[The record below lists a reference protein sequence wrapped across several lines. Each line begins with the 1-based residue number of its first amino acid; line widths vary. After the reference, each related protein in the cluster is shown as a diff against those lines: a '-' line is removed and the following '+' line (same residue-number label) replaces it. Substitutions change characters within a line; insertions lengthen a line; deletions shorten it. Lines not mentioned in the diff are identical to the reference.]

1 MRKCGINGKIVCILK
16 ENIKKEAV
24 FMKWYRLFLI
34 ILLIAAIGG
43 GVWYC
48 YGLGQQNH
56 VVQEGT
62 LV

>member
-1 MRKCGINGKIVCILK
+1 MRILK

-24 FMKWYRLFLI
+24 FMKWYRFFLI
-34 ILLIAAIGG
+34 ILLIAAVGG
-43 GVWYC
+43 GIWYC